1 MQFTLD
7 ELKPMVSSI
16 EDLKTSLTQG
26 IDEIDHALGDRFQ
39 SLELA
44 AWHFNDLKL
53 KVEASVEDLHVED
66 AARHKTMNRV
76 VLDSST
82 TSAPG
87 IFTKPGS
94 TTVFLLEISP
104 PDDKPPG

>member
-1 MQFTLD
+1 MKLIFD
-7 ELKPMVSSI
+7 DPVVSSI

-66 AARHKTMNRV
+66 AARHKTMHLHKAWVNHGVPVRN
-76 VLDSST
+76 
-82 TSAPG
+82 
-87 IFTKPGS
+87 
-94 TTVFLLEISP
+94 
-104 PDDKPPG
+104 